1 MSDESSAPLTPEFL
15 DQMHA
20 FSSDLAEEQISLT
33 FDDNLPQ
40 RYSLFMNYLHHHR
53 GAPTW
58 LGEFITSSG
67 DDVMGA
73 QWRKAVAEYAAL
85 VRTGQTWTIEM
96 VYDDALRQAWI
107 DVADERKKINNSF
120 PTVDDIYTPEEK
132 KRLEEIGGPFMGN
145 PARNG
150 YGITE
155 ETPPVN
161 NENSS
166 KHDSPRKDKRKLN
179 D

>member
-1 MSDESSAPLTPEFL
+1 MPNDSLPPLTPEYL

-20 FSSDLAEEQISLT
+20 FDNILAEEQIAMM
-33 FDDNLPQ
+33 FDDKLEQ

-67 DDVMGA
+67 DDDVLSA
-73 QWRKAVAEYAAL
+73 QWLKAVAEYAAL

-107 DVADERKKINNSF
+107 DVAD
-120 PTVDDIYTPEEK
+120 
-132 KRLEEIGGPFMGN
+132 
-145 PARNG
+145 
-150 YGITE
+150 
-155 ETPPVN
+155 
-161 NENSS
+161 
-166 KHDSPRKDKRKLN
+166 KHQRDSDEAK
-179 D
+179 

>member
-1 MSDESSAPLTPEFL
+1 
-15 DQMHA
+15 MHA

-33 FDDNLPQ
+33 FDDKLEQ

-67 DDVMGA
+67 DDVMDA

-107 DVADERKKINNSF
+107 YVADERKKINNPF
-120 PTVDDIYTPEEK
+120 PTVDDIYTPEQK

-155 ETPPVN
+155 EPAPTDN
-161 NENSS
+161 DENSS
-166 KHDSPRKDKRKLN
+166 KHRSSHKRKPKP
-179 D
+179 

>member
-58 LGEFITSSG
+58 LGEFITRSG

-73 QWRKAVAEYAAL
+73 QWLKAVAEYDAL
-85 VRTGQTWTIEM
+85 DRAGQTWTIEIE
-96 VYDDALRQAWI
+96 YDDALRQAWSNI
-107 DVADERKKINNSF
+107 A
-120 PTVDDIYTPEEK
+120 
-132 KRLEEIGGPFMGN
+132 
-145 PARNG
+145 
-150 YGITE
+150 
-155 ETPPVN
+155 
-161 NENSS
+161 
-166 KHDSPRKDKRKLN
+166 DKRQRDSDEAK
-179 D
+179 

>member
-1 MSDESSAPLTPEFL
+1 MSDDSLPLTPEYL

-33 FDDNLPQ
+33 FDDKLEQ

-67 DDVMGA
+67 DDDVLSV

-107 DVADERKKINNSF
+107 DVADERKKIDNPF

-155 ETPPVN
+155 EPAPTDIDK
-161 NENSS
+161 NSS
-166 KHDSPRKDKRKLN
+166 KHRSSHKRKPKP
-179 D
+179 

>member
-1 MSDESSAPLTPEFL
+1 
-15 DQMHA
+15 MHT
-20 FSSDLAEEQISLT
+20 FDNILAEEQIAMM
-33 FDDNLPQ
+33 FDDKLEQ

-67 DDVMGA
+67 DDDVLSA

-107 DVADERKKINNSF
+107 NMADQRHR
-120 PTVDDIYTPEEK
+120 DAEES
-132 KRLEEIGGPFMGN
+132 
-145 PARNG
+145 
-150 YGITE
+150 T
-155 ETPPVN
+155 
-161 NENSS
+161 
-166 KHDSPRKDKRKLN
+166 
-179 D
+179 

>member
-1 MSDESSAPLTPEFL
+1 MSDDSLPLTPEYL

-20 FSSDLAEEQISLT
+20 FDNILAEEQISMI
-33 FDDNLPQ
+33 FDDKLEQ

-67 DDVMGA
+67 DDDVLSA
-73 QWRKAVAEYAAL
+73 QWHKAVAEYAAL

-107 DVADERKKINNSF
+107 NMA
-120 PTVDDIYTPEEK
+120 
-132 KRLEEIGGPFMGN
+132 
-145 PARNG
+145 
-150 YGITE
+150 
-155 ETPPVN
+155 
-161 NENSS
+161 
-166 KHDSPRKDKRKLN
+166 DKRQR
-179 D
+179 DAEEST

>member
-20 FSSDLAEEQISLT
+20 FSSDLAEEQISLM
-33 FDDNLPQ
+33 FDDNLAQ

-107 DVADERKKINNSF
+107 DIDDKRKKINNPF

-155 ETPPVN
+155 EPAQTDVDK
-161 NENSS
+161 NSS
-166 KHDSPRKDKRKLN
+166 KHNSSQKRKPKP
-179 D
+179 

>member
-1 MSDESSAPLTPEFL
+1 MSDDSLPPLTPEYL

-20 FSSDLAEEQISLT
+20 FDNILAEEQIAMM
-33 FDDNLPQ
+33 FDDKLEQ

-85 VRTGQTWTIEM
+85 VRTRQTWTIEM
-96 VYDDALRQAWI
+96 MFDGL
-107 DVADERKKINNSF
+107 
-120 PTVDDIYTPEEK
+120 
-132 KRLEEIGGPFMGN
+132 
-145 PARNG
+145 
-150 YGITE
+150 
-155 ETPPVN
+155 
-161 NENSS
+161 
-166 KHDSPRKDKRKLN
+166 
-179 D
+179 